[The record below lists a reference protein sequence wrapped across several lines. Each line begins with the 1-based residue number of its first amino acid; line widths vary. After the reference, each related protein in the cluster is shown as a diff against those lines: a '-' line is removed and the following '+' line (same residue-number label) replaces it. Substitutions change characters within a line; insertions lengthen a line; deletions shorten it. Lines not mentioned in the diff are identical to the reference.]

1 MQPTRTK
8 LEHELS
14 DFPGADQIRA
24 ELAAILDS
32 SVFRTSKRCHDF
44 LQYAVSQTLRGDL
57 QNLRERSLAVEVFG
71 RRTNASLGDDSIVR
85 VGAREVRKRLAQYYM
100 TEGAHDAM
108 RIELPAGSY
117 VPVFHAQAAPVFESP
132 EVVSLLPPP
141 APALPAA
148 PLKEA
153 AARAPVS
160 NQRWLILAGIL
171 AAVLLGVLLWR
182 SMRAAVPEEFEAF
195 WRPAFIQQGPV
206 FLGLAHPI
214 VYHPSSRLLKL
225 DDEAN
230 GAEAVLQR
238 PIRVAPETNSND
250 YVPVFDQYVGVGDAL
265 AASRLSILFAQHKR
279 MVEGRLA
286 SKLSFADLR
295 DSSAILIGAFTNRW
309 SAQLVQSLRYRL
321 GISLGLPW
329 IVDSAT
335 GKKWMLSGKT
345 DAGLVNEDYILLCR
359 LTHAQ
364 TGGFVI
370 IAAGLTQYGTEEAGR
385 ILSDPDSLAPLLR
398 RVASDWRNKNLE
410 LVLHSRVLGET
421 STAPELVA
429 SYVW

>member
-1 MQPTRTK
+1 MQPDRTK
-8 LEHELS
+8 LERELP

-44 LQYAVSQTLRGDL
+44 LQYVVTQRLRGDL

-71 RRTNASLGDDSIVR
+71 RRTDASLGDDSIVR

-100 TEGAHDAM
+100 TEGAHDTM

-117 VPVFHAQAAPVFESP
+117 VPVFHAHAAPVFEPP
-132 EVVSLLPPP
+132 EIVSLPPPP
-141 APALPAA
+141 APALPVAPPKKAA
-148 PLKEA
+148 VLVAVPNK
-153 AARAPVS
+153 
-160 NQRWLILAGIL
+160 RWFIVAGIL
-171 AAVLLGVLLWR
+171 AAILLGILLWR
-182 SMRAAVPEEFEAF
+182 SMRTAVPEEFETF

-214 VYHPSSRLLKL
+214 VYHPSNRLIKL

-238 PIRVAPETNSND
+238 PIRVAPEANSND

-279 MVEGRLA
+279 MVTARLA
-286 SKLSFADLR
+286 TNLSFADLR

-309 SAQLVQSLRYRL
+309 SAQLVQGLRYRL
-321 GISLGLPW
+321 GIALGIPW

-335 GKKWMLSGKT
+335 GKKWLLAGKT
-345 DAGLVNEDYILLCR
+345 DAGLANEDYILLCR

-364 TGGFVI
+364 TSGFVV

-398 RVASDWRNKNLE
+398 RVPPDWRNKNLE

-429 SYVW
+429 AYVW